1 MKPLAKI
8 VVFLPLAALLLSGCE
23 DTKDTSLEG
32 TWQATKLV
40 CTDAVGARTA
50 GPLPSTWVEM
60 LLLKPDGT
68 FSYSSTQAGKTVTG
82 TGLWGHTETELVL
95 AGKQER
101 RTDYRIDGDELVLSG
116 NIPEGPY
123 SLYWSKIAGAK

>member
-40 CTDAVGARTA
+40 CTDAAGARTA

-68 FSYSSTQAGKTVTG
+68 FSYTSTQAGKTVTG
-82 TGLWGHTETELVL
+82 SGLWGRTATELVL
-95 AGKQER
+95 AQPAEQHIQ
-101 RTDYRIDGDELVLSG
+101 YRIHGDDLILSG
-116 NIPEGPY
+116 DIPEGPY
-123 SLYWSKIAGAK
+123 SLHWTKIADAD